1 MKGSMLRKIEI
12 RDRLKTTL
20 PKATAIL
27 LAAFLSACNGDGG
40 SNRVAVEK
48 SLSGDQ
54 KPSASSVFD
63 ACGEAPEG
71 SIAAQI
77 PSIDDEPIPGSFSC
91 GPSYEF
97 IEARRAASAQ
107 R

>member
-1 MKGSMLRKIEI
+1 MIEI
-12 RDRLKTTL
+12 KNHLKASRLSA
-20 PKATAIL
+20 ATIVLTAL
-27 LAAFLSACNGDGG
+27 LSACNGDGG
-40 SNRVAVEK
+40 SNRVAIEE

-63 ACGEAPEG
+63 TCGEAPEG

-77 PSIDDEPIPGSFSC
+77 PLIGDEPIPGSFSC
-91 GPSYEF
+91 GPSDEF
-97 IEARRAASAQ
+97 IEARRATRAQ

>member
-1 MKGSMLRKIEI
+1 MLRKSEI
-12 RDRLKTTL
+12 KAPLKTTT
-20 PKATAIL
+20 PKGTAIA
-27 LAAFLSACNGDGG
+27 LAVCLSACNGDGG

-54 KPSASSVFD
+54 KSSASSVFD

-77 PSIDDEPIPGSFSC
+77 PSIGEEPIPGSFSC
-91 GPSYEF
+91 GPSDEF